1 MEIPNFLQSSL
12 PKKIKKRAVKP
23 IKAFT
28 ARKPINNKKKKIKT

>member
-23 IKAFT
+23 TKVTT
-28 ARKPINNKKKKIKT
+28 ARKPMNNKKKKD